1 MSTRKPTNA
10 SRALVILFITVLTI
24 SGIYSCNCN
33 NASDKNEQTDTL
45 SSGVMTDSSQVMKMD
60 SLPEGP
66 DSSTKGDQTVPPKKP

>member
-1 MSTRKPTNA
+1 MSNVKPTNA
-10 SRALVILFITVLTI
+10 SRALIMLVIIVLTV

-45 SSGVMTDSSQVMKMD
+45 SSGTMTDSNEVMKMD
-60 SLPEGP
+60 SLPDGS